1 MNTNKPNILVLG
13 DGGWGTALAMLLHH
27 NGCRVTLWS
36 KFPAYARLMHKTR
49 QNPKFLPGVKIPAD
63 ISIISGSLKSAIR
76 NPQSAIIVMAVPT
89 QFCRGVLAEL
99 KPHYDRRIPIVS
111 VAKGIEQKTLKRPSQ
126 IIKEV
131 LNSRDI
137 AVLSGPSHAEEV
149 SRKLPASVV
158 VASGNLELA
167 KQLQHI
173 FSNDYFRVYVQRDML
188 GVEIAAAIKNII
200 AVAAGICDGLGL
212 GDNTKSALLVRGM
225 VEISR
230 LGIAMG
236 AKRETFFGLAG
247 MGDLITTCISPHGR
261 NRTVGLRI
269 GKGETLKQIIKSMAQ
284 VAEGVWTTRAALTL
298 AGKYKVEMPITAQ
311 VAQILFSNKD
321 PKRAIRDLIKRPLKS
336 E

>member
-1 MNTNKPNILVLG
+1 MKHNVLVFG
-13 DGGWGTALAMLLHH
+13 DGGWGTALALLLHN

-36 KFPAYARLMHKTR
+36 KFPDYARQMHQTR
-49 QNPKFLPGVKIPAD
+49 TNHKFLPGVKIPSD
-63 ISIISGSLKSAIR
+63 ISVISGSLQSVFR
-76 NPQSAIIVMAVPT
+76 NTKSAIIVMAVPT

-99 KPHYDRRIPIVS
+99 KPYYNRNIPIVS
-111 VAKGIEQKTLKRPSQ
+111 VAKGIEQGTLKRPSE
-126 IIKEV
+126 IIKEI
-131 LNSRDI
+131 LKSKDI

-149 SRKLPASVV
+149 SRKLPTSVV
-158 VASGNLELA
+158 VASGNLELS

-173 FSNDYFRVYVQRDML
+173 FSNDYFRVYVQKDML

-200 AVAAGICDGLGL
+200 AIAAGICDGLGL

-236 AKRETFFGLAG
+236 ARRDTFFGLAG

-261 NRTVGLRI
+261 NRAVGLRI
-269 GKGETLKQIIKSMAQ
+269 GKGETLKQIIASMSQ

-298 AGKYKVEMPITAQ
+298 AGKYKVEMPITSQ
-311 VAQILFSNKD
+311 VAQILFDNKD